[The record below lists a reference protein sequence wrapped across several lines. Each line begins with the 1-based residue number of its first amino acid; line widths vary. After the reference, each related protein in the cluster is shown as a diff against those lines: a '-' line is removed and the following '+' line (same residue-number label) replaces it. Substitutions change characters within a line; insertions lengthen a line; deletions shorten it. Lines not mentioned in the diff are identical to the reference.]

1 MLGHKLVQ
9 CLGERFCVYTT
20 LRSKISKYELLNIF
34 NKNRTFEDVAI
45 EDFGKFE
52 EIINKIKPEVVI
64 NAAGIIKQLP
74 VSKDII
80 QTLSVNSIFPHKLAE
95 LAAKHNFRLI
105 LISTDCVF
113 SGDKGNYIEEDI
125 PDAFDLYGKSKNLG
139 EVLQENCLT
148 IRTSIIGREIGTGH
162 SLVEWF
168 FKRRGQTVKGYT
180 NAVFSGFPTN
190 VFADIISNLIV
201 EHPKL
206 EGLYHISSEPINKFD
221 LLTLIKK
228 AFELEIEI
236 EPFADFRID
245 RSLDSTKFR
254 QATGFVPPGWEQ
266 MIKKMSEDKTL
277 YNEWKNQDI

>member
-1 MLGHKLVQ
+1 MNILVIGGNGMLGHKLVQ

-20 LRSKISKYELLNIF
+20 MRSKISKYESLNIF

-52 EIINKIKPEVVI
+52 EIINKIKPDVVI

-180 NAVFSGFPTN
+180 NAVFSGFPTI

-228 AFELEIEI
+228 AFE
-236 EPFADFRID
+236 
-245 RSLDSTKFR
+245 
-254 QATGFVPPGWEQ
+254 TG
-266 MIKKMSEDKTL
+266 
-277 YNEWKNQDI
+277 N